1 MALAAAVAAMSASAV
16 WAGAVGGTGQVFNIS
31 TAGATALGGF
41 TRADS
46 VDTILNLGTSSLT
59 VGGTTY
65 TLDADGEKMGF
76 KIKADAGTRDT
87 WAYYYHATGSVEGI
101 LELADGY
108 GLTTTSLR
116 PYDATSAN
124 ILFLNGNSFNATPTL
139 NTATT
144 PPTLTI
150 DGISQKNGWIV
161 GRNYLNTVNPS
172 TSNLAS
178 TLPGNQIIPAGN
190 QSTSG
195 TVYGQDLPKIAWSD
209 VPSFQAFAN
218 AGTASPNA
226 KPLDNPATVGVDESA
241 GYGQARQQGSSTFQ
255 KLRNISSVSG
265 GQSNFRNDSLAVV
278 PFAVVANP
286 GTGLA
291 KITDTDGKWLHATG
305 RLANGANFNVI
316 TRDPGSGTRNQGGNN
331 VDLDPSWAWGERD
344 RVIPSG
350 TQSFTVP
357 DPDGNPITLY
367 PGDEGRPLN
376 LLNGGSSSLLRTEDR
391 VGPNVRFS
399 DKTSGS
405 SRLTPAVLASRMA
418 IGAHLSTGDV
428 QTRADAYSDAWSKT
442 RQMRVLGI
450 DWTEQPGEVVAGF
463 VQPTAEDVTEGRYQM
478 WSYSQAVTVRDS
490 TDPLNPNYNNIRPH
504 DPLTMNTQYTAP
516 QEAVLAGEARKFLDN
531 IINSAGTFPS
541 LITDATPADGIL
553 KAGCIITQIMGTQKA
568 YDGAPQTA
576 RTRTPAEEAIWNA
589 WKADPNYGGKLNWA
603 SFADFENLV
612 PGYAS
617 DGWGNY
623 VPTATS
629 QVKYDIYRKANTS
642 STGSAN
648 ADASIVITD
657 RVALVGDF
665 NNDKVRDLAD
675 VPALAKAYANP
686 SEYLADSSVGGP
698 AVVAAAQHAQSAVK
712 SALNGGGGDLT
723 GSAVPGKFGLIVLSD
738 FNSDGNVNAAD
749 DGVSAVDRADVR
761 WFLYGAAIDTSGFG
775 SAKARREDG
784 VRLGQLKKNQAID
797 TFNLTLQGYVGT
809 LVNPATGLNYT
820 QAEIDALKFN
830 KFDVN
835 NDGIVNRDD
844 AKIVDK
850 FVGTSYKNLDDQLAA
865 TIPMTFAKH
874 AADGGGTR
882 TVDVAYNL
890 VEAELNDSPDG
901 GITHVLSA
909 GTSDFKLIRTDL
921 GSALLDG
928 DATIDGTVN
937 FADLLVLSQ
946 NYNQSVDRW
955 SKGDFNFDGTVN
967 FGDLLSLSQNYNQSA
982 PSAGAS
988 AVPEPSVLGLAAVA
1002 SLGLLRRHR
1011 SA

>member
-1 MALAAAVAAMSASAV
+1 MALAAAVAALSASAV
-16 WAGAVGGTGQVFNIS
+16 WAGSSGGTGQVFNIS
-31 TAGATALGGF
+31 TSGATALGAF

-59 VGGTTY
+59 IGGTTY

-76 KIKADAGTRDT
+76 KIKADGGTRDT

-124 ILFLNGNSFNATPTL
+124 ILFVNGNSFNATPTL

-161 GRNYLNTVNPS
+161 GRNYRNTVNPS

-178 TLPGNQIIPAGN
+178 TLPGDQIIPAGN
-190 QSTSG
+190 QSTAG

-218 AGTASPNA
+218 PGTASPNA
-226 KPLDNPATVGVDESA
+226 KPLDDPGTIGVDESA
-241 GYGQARQQGSSTFQ
+241 GYGKARPQGNSNFQ
-255 KLRNISSVSG
+255 KLRDITAISG

-291 KITDTDGKWLHATG
+291 KLTDTDVKWLHATG
-305 RLANGANFNVI
+305 RLPNGANFNVL

-344 RVIPSG
+344 RILPSG
-350 TQSFTVP
+350 TQSYTVP

-367 PGDEGRPLN
+367 PGDEARPLN
-376 LLNGGSSSLLRTEDR
+376 LLNGGSSSLLRIEDR

-405 SRLTPAVLASRMA
+405 SRLAPAVVASRMA
-418 IGAHLSTGDV
+418 IGAHLSSGDV
-428 QTRADAYSDAWSKT
+428 RTQTDAYSDAYAKSK
-442 RQMRVLGI
+442 QVRVLAV

-463 VQPTAEDVTEGRYQM
+463 VQPKAEDVTEGRWQM
-478 WSYSQAVTVRDS
+478 WSYSQAVTVKD
-490 TDPLNPNYNNIRPH
+490 TVNPANIRPH
-504 DPLTMNTQYTAP
+504 DPATMNTQYNAA

-553 KAGCIITQIMGTQKA
+553 KAGFIITQIMGTQKA
-568 YDGAPQTA
+568 YDGAPQSA
-576 RTRTPAEEAIWNA
+576 RTRSSAEEAIWNA
-589 WKADPNYGGKLNWA
+589 WKADPNYGGTLNWA
-603 SFADFENLV
+603 DYATFENTV

-617 DGWGNY
+617 DGAGNY
-623 VPTATS
+623 VSGAAT
-629 QVKYDIYRKANTS
+629 QVKYDIYRKANTLA
-642 STGSAN
+642 TGSAN
-648 ADASIVITD
+648 ADASIVIND
-657 RVALVGDF
+657 RVVLIGDF

-675 VPALAKAYANP
+675 VPAMAKAYANP
-686 SEYLADSSVGGP
+686 DVYLADSSVGGP
-698 AVVAAAQHAQSAVK
+698 AIVAAAQHPQSAVK
-712 SALNGGGGDLT
+712 SALNGGAGDLT
-723 GSAVPGKFGLIVLSD
+723 GAAVPGKFGLIVLSD

-749 DGVSAVDRADVR
+749 NNTVAVDRADVR
-761 WFLYGAAIDTSGFG
+761 WFLYGAAIDTTGFAT
-775 SAKARREDG
+775 AKAKREDG

-797 TFNLTLQGYVGT
+797 TFNLTLQGFVGT

-835 NDGIVNRDD
+835 NDGIVNRED

-850 FVGTSYKNLDDQLAA
+850 FVGKSYKNLNDQLSA

-909 GTSDFKLIRTDL
+909 GTSDFKLMRTAL

-928 DATIDGTVN
+928 DANIDGTVN

-1002 SLGLLRRHR
+1002 SLGLLRRR
-1011 SA
+1011 RRA